1 VQHTQQ
7 PFLFIV
13 FEAVA
18 LAIELKEIVCFADEL
33 LHASTMPV
41 LEDAPPQIEMATE
54 EVAAEAL
61 ADRQYGY
68 FGISPSTCRVLPELR
83 GSQASPSTLEG
94 SDAIVRNASTRQ
106 RE

>member
-1 VQHTQQ
+1 
-7 PFLFIV
+7 
-13 FEAVA
+13 
-18 LAIELKEIVCFADEL
+18 
-33 LHASTMPV
+33 MPA

-61 ADRQYGY
+61 AARQYGY
-68 FGISPSTCRVLPELR
+68 LGISPSTCRVLPELR